1 MIRSLVRLINSFS
14 KKLNADN
21 VSAFSTQAAFFLI
34 ISFFPFAM
42 FLLTLLNY
50 LPVSKPELLS
60 AIESVFPQ
68 TVAVYLSDILDELL
82 EKSNGTVLSLSAI
95 ATLWASSKG
104 FYAVVRGLDAIYHAG
119 GKRSYFLTRILAALY
134 TLLFAALVVAVLFF
148 FVFGNQI
155 YLFCLKHIP
164 ILSEMALLII
174 SVRTLVGFCLMIL
187 FFTLVFI
194 TMPNRK
200 SSFFAEL
207 PGAIIASAGW
217 IGFSYLFSFY
227 IDNFSNYSATYG
239 SLTAVVLCMLWF
251 YSCMYIMFIGAEI
264 NQVFSNPVVHEAFH
278 KLLADRRER
287 KKKRGSGRTP
297 KKPGPDSP

>member
-1 MIRSLVRLINSFS
+1 MVRSLVRLINSFS
-14 KKLNADN
+14 KKLSSDN
-21 VSAFSTQAAFFLI
+21 VSAFSAQAAFFLI
-34 ISFFPFAM
+34 ISVFPFAM

-50 LPVSKPELLS
+50 LPFSKPELLS
-60 AIESVFPQ
+60 TIESVFPE
-68 TVAVYLSDILDELL
+68 TIAVYLSDILDELL
-82 EKSNGTVLSLSAI
+82 EKSSGTVLSLTVI
-95 ATLWASSKG
+95 ATLWTASKG
-104 FYAVVRGLDAIYHAG
+104 FYSVVRGLDAIYRSN
-119 GKRSYFLTRILAALY
+119 GKRNYFLTRLLAALY
-134 TLLFAALVVAVLFF
+134 TLLFAVLIIAVLFF

-155 YLFCLKHIP
+155 YLFCVKHIP

-207 PGAIIASAGW
+207 PGAILASAGW

-239 SLTAVVLCMLWF
+239 SLTAIVLCMLWF
-251 YSCMYIMFIGAEI
+251 YSCMYIMFIGAEL
-264 NQVFSNPVVHEAFH
+264 NQVFSNPVIHEAFH
-278 KLLADRRER
+278 KLLENRRARR
-287 KKKRGSGRTP
+287 KKRNP
-297 KKPGPDSP
+297 

>member
-1 MIRSLVRLINSFS
+1 MIRSLIRLINSFS
-14 KKLNADN
+14 RKLNADN
-21 VSAFSTQAAFFLI
+21 VSAFSAQAAFFLI

-42 FLLTLLNY
+42 FLMTLLNY
-50 LPVSKPELLS
+50 LPFSKPDLLATVES
-60 AIESVFPQ
+60 AFPQ
-68 TVAVYLSDILDELL
+68 TVAAYLSDILNELL
-82 EKSNGTVLSLSAI
+82 EKSNGTVLSITAI
-95 ATLWASSKG
+95 AALWSASKG
-104 FYAVVRGLDAIYHAG
+104 FYAIVRGLDAIYRSN
-119 GKRSYFLTRILAALY
+119 GKRNYFLTRILAALY
-134 TLLFAALVVAVLFF
+134 TLLFAVLIIAVLFI

-155 YLFCLKHIP
+155 YLWSLQYVP
-164 ILSEMALLII
+164 ILSDMALLII

-187 FFTLVFI
+187 FFALVFI

-251 YSCMYIMFIGAEI
+251 YACMYIMFIGAEI
-264 NQVFSNPVVHEAFH
+264 NQVFANPVIHEAFH
-278 KLLADRRER
+278 KLLANR
-287 KKKRGSGRTP
+287 KKR
-297 KKPGPDSP
+297 KKTGESE

>member
-1 MIRSLVRLINSFS
+1 MIRSLIRLINSFS
-14 KKLNADN
+14 RKLNADN
-21 VSAFSTQAAFFLI
+21 VSAFSAQAAFFLI

-42 FLLTLLNY
+42 FLMTLLNY
-50 LPVSKPELLS
+50 LPFSKPDLL
-60 AIESVFPQ
+60 ATVESVFPQ
-68 TVAVYLSDILDELL
+68 AVSEYISAILDELL
-82 EKSNGTVLSLSAI
+82 EKSSGTVLSITAI
-95 ATLWASSKG
+95 AALWSASKG
-104 FYAVVRGLDAIYHAG
+104 FYSVVRGLDAIYRSD
-119 GKRSYFLTRILAALY
+119 GKRNYFLTRMLAALY
-134 TLLFAALVVAVLFF
+134 TLLFAVLIIAVLFI

-155 YLFCLKHIP
+155 YLWSLQYVP

-187 FFTLVFI
+187 FFALVFI

-251 YSCMYIMFIGAEI
+251 YACMYIMFIGAEI
-264 NQVFSNPVVHEAFH
+264 NQVFANPVIHEAFR
-278 KLLADRRER
+278 KLLASR
-287 KKKRGSGRTP
+287 KKRKKTRTP
-297 KKPGPDSP
+297 NSSRS

>member
-1 MIRSLVRLINSFS
+1 MIRSLIRLINSFS
-14 KKLNADN
+14 RKLNADN
-21 VSAFSTQAAFFLI
+21 VSAFSAQAAFFLI

-42 FLLTLLNY
+42 FLMTLLNY
-50 LPVSKPELLS
+50 LPFSKPDLLAAVES
-60 AIESVFPQ
+60 AFPQ
-68 TVAVYLSDILDELL
+68 TVAAYLSDILNELL
-82 EKSNGTVLSLSAI
+82 EKSNGTVLSITAI
-95 ATLWASSKG
+95 AALWSASKG
-104 FYAVVRGLDAIYHAG
+104 FYAIVRGLDAIYRSN
-119 GKRSYFLTRILAALY
+119 GKRNYFLTRILAALY
-134 TLLFAALVVAVLFF
+134 TLLFAVLIIAVLFI

-155 YLFCLKHIP
+155 YLWSLQYVP
-164 ILSEMALLII
+164 ILSDMALLII

-187 FFTLVFI
+187 FFALVFI

-251 YSCMYIMFIGAEI
+251 YACMYIMFIGAEI
-264 NQVFSNPVVHEAFH
+264 NQVFANPVIHEAFH
-278 KLLADRRER
+278 KLLANR
-287 KKKRGSGRTP
+287 KKR
-297 KKPGPDSP
+297 KKTGESE

>member
-1 MIRSLVRLINSFS
+1 MIRSLIRLINSFS
-14 KKLNADN
+14 RKLNADN
-21 VSAFSTQAAFFLI
+21 VSAFSAQAAFFLI

-42 FLLTLLNY
+42 FLMTLLNY
-50 LPVSKPELLS
+50 LPFSKPDLLAAVES
-60 AIESVFPQ
+60 AFPQ
-68 TVAVYLSDILDELL
+68 TVAAYLSDILNELL
-82 EKSNGTVLSLSAI
+82 EKSNGTVLSITAI
-95 ATLWASSKG
+95 AALWSASKG
-104 FYAVVRGLDAIYHAG
+104 FYAIVRGLDAIYRSN
-119 GKRSYFLTRILAALY
+119 GKRNYFLTRILAALY
-134 TLLFAALVVAVLFF
+134 TLLFAVLIIAVLFI

-155 YLFCLKHIP
+155 YLWSLQYVP
-164 ILSEMALLII
+164 ILSDMALLII

-187 FFTLVFI
+187 FFALVFI

-251 YSCMYIMFIGAEI
+251 YACMYIMFIGAEI
-264 NQVFSNPVVHEAFH
+264 NQVFANPVIHEAFH
-278 KLLADRRER
+278 KLLANR
-287 KKKRGSGRTP
+287 KKRKKTGGSE
-297 KKPGPDSP
+297 

>member
-1 MIRSLVRLINSFS
+1 MVRSLVRLINSFS
-14 KKLNADN
+14 KKLSSDN
-21 VSAFSTQAAFFLI
+21 VSAFSAQAAFFLI
-34 ISFFPFAM
+34 ISVFPFAM

-50 LPVSKPELLS
+50 LPFSKPELLS
-60 AIESVFPQ
+60 TIESVFPE
-68 TVAVYLSDILDELL
+68 TIAVYLSDILDELL
-82 EKSNGTVLSLSAI
+82 EKSSGTVLSLTVI
-95 ATLWASSKG
+95 ATLWTASKG
-104 FYAVVRGLDAIYHAG
+104 FYSVVRGLDAIYRSN
-119 GKRSYFLTRILAALY
+119 GKRNYFLTRLLAALY
-134 TLLFAALVVAVLFF
+134 TLLFAVLIIAVLFF

-155 YLFCLKHIP
+155 YLFCVKHIP

-207 PGAIIASAGW
+207 PGAILASAGW

-239 SLTAVVLCMLWF
+239 SLTAIVLCMLWF
-251 YSCMYIMFIGAEI
+251 YSCMYIMFIGAEL
-264 NQVFSNPVVHEAFH
+264 NQVFSNPVIHEAFH
-278 KLLADRRER
+278 KLLENRRARR
-287 KKKRGSGRTP
+287 KKRTP
-297 KKPGPDSP
+297 

>member
-1 MIRSLVRLINSFS
+1 MIRSLIRLINSFS
-14 KKLNADN
+14 KKLSADN

-50 LPVSKPELLS
+50 LPFSKPELLS

-82 EKSNGTVLSLSAI
+82 EKSSGTVLSLSAI

-104 FYAVVRGLDAIYHAG
+104 FYAVVRGLDAIYRAG
-119 GKRSYFLTRILAALY
+119 NKRNYFLTRILAALY
-134 TLLFAALVVAVLFF
+134 TLLFAVLIVAVLFF

-264 NQVFSNPVVHEAFH
+264 NQVFANPVVHEAFH
-278 KLLADRRER
+278 KLLADRKERRER
-287 KKKRGSGRTP
+287 KKKRGTN
-297 KKPGPDSP
+297 SP

>member
-1 MIRSLVRLINSFS
+1 MIRSLVRLIDSFS
-14 KKLNADN
+14 KKLSSDN

-50 LPVSKPELLS
+50 LPFSKPELLS

-68 TVAVYLSDILDELL
+68 TVSVYISDILDELL
-82 EKSNGTVLSLSAI
+82 EKSNGTVLSLTAI
-95 ATLWASSKG
+95 ATLWTSSKG
-104 FYAVVRGLDAIYHAG
+104 FYAVVRGLDAIYRAS
-119 GKRSYFLTRILAALY
+119 GKRSYFFTRILAALY
-134 TLLFAALVVAVLFF
+134 TLLFAVLVVAVLFF

-207 PGAIIASAGW
+207 PGAILASAGW

-264 NQVFSNPVVHEAFH
+264 NQVLANPVIREAFH
-278 KLLADRRER
+278 TLLATRRER
-287 KKKRGSGRTP
+287 RKKKNGRISQNS
-297 KKPGPDSP
+297 KSDSP

>member
-1 MIRSLVRLINSFS
+1 MIRSLIRLINSFS

-21 VSAFSTQAAFFLI
+21 VSAFSAQAAFFLI
-34 ISFFPFAM
+34 ISFFPFFM

-82 EKSNGTVLSLSAI
+82 EKSNGTVLSLTAI
-95 ATLWASSKG
+95 ATLWTSSKG
-104 FYAVVRGLDAIYHAG
+104 FYAVVRGLDSIYHST
-119 GKRSYFLTRILAALY
+119 GKRNYFFFFFLSALY
-134 TLLFAALVVAVLFF
+134 TLLFAVLIIAVLFI

-155 YLFCLKHIP
+155 YLWSLRHVP

-207 PGAIIASAGW
+207 PGAILASAGW

-251 YSCMYIMFIGAEI
+251 YSCMYIMFIGAEL
-264 NQVFSNPVVHEAFH
+264 NQVFSNPVIHEAFH
-278 KLLADRRER
+278 KMRESRRAR
-287 KKKRGSGRTP
+287 KKRESK
-297 KKPGPDSP
+297 PDSPNA